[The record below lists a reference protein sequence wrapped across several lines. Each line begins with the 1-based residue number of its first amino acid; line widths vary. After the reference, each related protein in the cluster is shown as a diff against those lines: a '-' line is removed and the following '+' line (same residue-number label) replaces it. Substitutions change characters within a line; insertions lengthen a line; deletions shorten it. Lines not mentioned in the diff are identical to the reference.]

1 MRATVKQSTSS
12 RLRAAYTLTEC
23 YDGERRA
30 NDLLDELQREH
41 PLSLMDAA
49 LTAELT
55 LGVMRHRITCEHLA
69 ANYYR
74 GRWEGLRPSLRVILA
89 LGVYQLCW
97 LDRIPVHAAVDETV
111 KLAGRHGKGA
121 ASTTN
126 AILRKI
132 ADTRGELIDRP
143 NDADPCRF
151 LPTEPNRGRLFTE
164 AVFPD
169 PTRRPLEHL
178 IAITGHPAYL
188 VERWHRRFKPKL
200 ARQICDAGAR
210 RPDLVLRANRMKTTP
225 ADLLARFVT
234 AGHVARMI
242 EGTDAIC
249 IAGHPA
255 VTEIREF
262 VDGLCQPQD
271 STAQLAVTLAAPRPG
286 EFVVDLCAGV
296 GTKST
301 QSAELMGNEGLVI
314 AADIDAAKLRR
325 AEENAVRLG
334 LSIVRTVPVEGL
346 SSAMSEMARP
356 PDVILVDAPCSN
368 TGVLARRPEA
378 RYRASQKSIASLI
391 ALQREI
397 FAQTTAH
404 AGPTTRIV
412 YSTCSLEEEENYRQV
427 DWFVSQNPT
436 WHVASKQLIFPDL
449 DRDGGFT
456 ALLTQA

>member
-12 RLRAAYTLTEC
+12 RLRAAYILTEC

-41 PLSLMDAA
+41 PLSATDAA

-132 ADTRGELIDRP
+132 ADTRGELLDRP
-143 NDADPCRF
+143 RDADPCRF
-151 LPTEPNRGRLFTE
+151 LPTEPNRGRLF
-164 AVFPD
+164 ADVVFPD
-169 PTRRPLEHL
+169 PSRRPLEHL
-178 IAITGHPAYL
+178 IATTGHPAYL

-200 ARQICDAGAR
+200 ARQICEAGAR
-210 RPDLVLRANRMKTTP
+210 RPDLVLRANAMRISS
-225 ADLLARFVT
+225 AALLARLVE
-234 AGHVARMI
+234 AGHSASI
-242 EGTDAIC
+242 IDGTDAVRIT
-249 IAGHPA
+249 GHPA
-255 VTEIREF
+255 VTEILEF
-262 VDGLCQPQD
+262 RDGLCQPQD

-286 EFVVDLCAGV
+286 EFIIDLCTGV
-296 GTKST
+296 GTKAT
-301 QSAELMGNEGLVI
+301 QSAELMKNQGLVV
-314 AADIDAAKLRR
+314 ATDIDAAKLFRT
-325 AEENAVRLG
+325 EENATRLG
-334 LSIVRTVPVEGL
+334 LTIVRTVSIENL
-346 SSAMSEMARP
+346 SAAIAEISRS

-378 RYRASQKSIASLI
+378 RYRTSHKSLLSLTE
-391 ALQREI
+391 LQREI
-397 FAQTTAH
+397 LTRAA
-404 AGPTTRIV
+404 ALANSTTRLV
-412 YSTCSLEEEENYRQV
+412 YSTCSLEEEENELQV
-427 DWFVSQNPT
+427 EWFVSQNPT
-436 WHVASKQLIFPDL
+436 WRVASKRLILPDL

-456 ALLTQA
+456 ALLTQS

>member
-1 MRATVKQSTSS
+1 MRATVNQSTSA
-12 RLRAAYTLTEC
+12 RLRAAYILTEC
-23 YDGERRA
+23 YDGEFRA
-30 NDLLDELQREH
+30 NDLLDQLQREH
-41 PLSLMDAA
+41 PLSATDAA
-49 LTAELT
+49 LTAELS

-69 ANYYR
+69 AHHYR

-97 LDRIPVHAAVDETV
+97 LDRIPTHAAVDETV

-143 NDADPCRF
+143 NDADPCRY
-151 LPTEPNRGRLFTE
+151 LPTEPHRGRLFAE

-169 PTRRPLEHL
+169 PSRRPLEHL
-178 IAITGHPAYL
+178 IATTGHPAYL

-225 ADLLARFVT
+225 ADLLARLVE
-234 AGHVARMI
+234 AGHPASMI
-242 EGTDAIC
+242 DGTDAIR
-249 IAGHPA
+249 ITGHPA
-255 VTEIREF
+255 VTGIREF
-262 VDGLCQPQD
+262 CDGLCQPQD
-271 STAQLAVTLAAPRPG
+271 STAQLAVTLAAPQPG
-286 EFVVDLCAGV
+286 EFILDLCAGV
-296 GTKST
+296 GTKAT
-301 QSAELMGNEGLVI
+301 QSAELMNNEGLVV
-314 AADIDAAKLRR
+314 AADIDTAKLKR
-325 AEENAVRLG
+325 ADENARRLG
-334 LSIVRTVPVEGL
+334 LTIVRTVPVDGL
-346 SSAMSEMARP
+346 SSAMDEISRR

-378 RYRASQKSIASLI
+378 RYRTSHKSIASLV

-397 FAQTTAH
+397 LAH
-404 AGPTTRIV
+404 AVAFASQTTRIV
-412 YSTCSLEEEENYRQV
+412 YSTCSLEEEENERLV
-427 DWFVSQNPT
+427 EWFVSQNPT
-436 WHVASKQLIFPDL
+436 WRVKSQRLILPGL

-456 ALLTQA
+456 AMVTQP